1 MLVIGVD
8 APQGWCCL
16 DVVAGKG
23 TLLGLGNLDEGEEA
37 LELTK
42 YIARHRPALVVIER
56 PSRVYYFGKGNS
68 APIQARSS
76 IAAGLIATAEVAG
89 ELRHACRIAGV
100 KTKMVDADEVRK
112 AWSLN
117 NGTEAQRN
125 DSVARVVGMLIAGWP
140 KRTNTHE
147 RDAALAALWG
157 SQ

>member
-16 DVVAGKG
+16 DVAAGKG

-56 PSRVYYFGKGNS
+56 PSEIYTGGRGDDEEAHVR
-68 APIQARSS
+68 RSVG
-76 IAAGLIATAEVAG
+76 AGLISTAEVSG
-89 ELRHACRIAGV
+89 ELKHACRLANV
-100 KTKMVDADEVRK
+100 KWKMTDASEVRRCMK
-112 AWSLN
+112 VRGRSR
-117 NGTEAQRN
+117 EER
-125 DSVARVVGMLIAGWP
+125 DRDVARVVGMLIAGWP